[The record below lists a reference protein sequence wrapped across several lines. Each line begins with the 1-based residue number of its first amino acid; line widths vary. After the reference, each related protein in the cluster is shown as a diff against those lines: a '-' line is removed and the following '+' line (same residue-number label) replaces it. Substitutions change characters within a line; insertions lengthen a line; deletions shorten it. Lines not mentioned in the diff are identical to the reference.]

1 LSARSQAAINFLVCE
16 NGRARSADALASH
29 LGLRTRYQ
37 LARLLRSEGLPPYET
52 LTGWISSL
60 CWRLEAE
67 RTNATLVALS
77 RRSHSALAA
86 SYRLVRRVTGSRW
99 SELRRAPADELLRR
113 FVEQC
118 DVPRRVVTETPPI
131 VH

>member
-1 LSARSQAAINFLVCE
+1 M
-16 NGRARSADALASH
+16 ASH

-37 LARLLRSEGLPPYET
+37 LARLLRSEGLPHYET
-52 LTGWISSL
+52 LSGWISSL
-60 CWRLEAE
+60 YWRQEAE

-77 RRSHSALAA
+77 RRSHRALAA

-99 SELRRAPADELLRR
+99 SELRRASPDELLRR

-118 DVPRRVVTETPPI
+118 DVRRRVSAHAPASDLPRATRLPE
-131 VH
+131 